1 MEGYWLMIPPKPPPN
16 ENIRTYSPENY
27 KQNKQQHNEMSQQWI
42 WKQMVLDINCMCEK
56 LQQYVED
63 KKIECEKE
71 QLKYEEQLK
80 KECLKDEK

>member
-1 MEGYWLMIPPKPPPN
+1 MEGYWPMIPPQPPPT

-27 KQNKQQHNEMSQQWI
+27 EQNKQQQDEMSQQRI

-63 KKIECEKE
+63 KIECENK
-71 QLKYEEQLK
+71 QLKYEEHFK
-80 KECLKDEK
+80 KEYLKDEK